1 MENEQE
7 IQNLLRMVIEA
18 RTKTQQIEHDIEQAR
33 KTQAAI
39 KEANDERIR
48 KIQEE
53 SRQLDSELGSK
64 EITLNKEKSEID
76 TQIWEARAKLLRR
89 IILCKLK
96 NLLKDLPGDS
106 APDYALS
113 TIFKGRFAI
122 VYDRVPTDNSRPQVC
137 SSSTSSNTNATA
149 TTIIQR
155 SSSFMLLMP
164 LVNNAGRE

>member
-89 IILCKLK
+89 L
-96 NLLKDLPGDS
+96 D
-106 APDYALS
+106 
-113 TIFKGRFAI
+113 KGFRREMA
-122 VYDRVPTDNSRPQVC
+122 QVE
-137 SSSTSSNTNATA
+137 SQEQQG
-149 TTIIQR
+149 IRQV
-155 SSSFMLLMP
+155 L
-164 LVNNAGRE
+164 